1 MLRAAQLGTPAPPR
15 SVTASLSAA
24 IDAQSRKLIAAG
36 RWAHPQQLPRT
47 FIPGLL
53 SRPWHSVGADD
64 GSFPHLQPV
73 VDLLESAAGALS
85 AEFSR
90 LRSNGMLY
98 PETECISDA
107 ISGAG
112 AWRTYSVNAAWV
124 DRNETSDCS
133 FDTPVACALLGDIR
147 AAMRSSVPPFHV
159 LRAGYSALAPKAH
172 LEPHCGMTNG
182 QLKFHVGLDVPS
194 VGKGKDRRPCA
205 GQCLSLPSALRG
217 PVKTPPA
224 SFAEIRVGNETRAW
238 KQGAVIFFD
247 DSWEHEVWNRCSRER
262 VVLQLVFAHP
272 DLERADMTGTQGNQ
286 ALLGQVFGL
295 VAAH

>member
-1 MLRAAQLGTPAPPR
+1 
-15 SVTASLSAA
+15 
-24 IDAQSRKLIAAG
+24 
-36 RWAHPQQLPRT
+36 
-47 FIPGLL
+47 
-53 SRPWHSVGADD
+53 
-64 GSFPHLQPV
+64 V

-85 AEFSR
+85 AEFNR
-90 LRSNGMLY
+90 LRSNGLLY

-107 ISGAG
+107 ISGPG

-147 AAMRSSVPPFHV
+147 AAMQSSVPPFHV

-194 VGKGKDRRPCA
+194 VGKGKERRPCA
-205 GQCLSLPSALRG
+205 GPCWWLPWAPRG
-217 PVKTPPA
+217 PAKTLVPPP
-224 SFAEIRVGNETRAW
+224 FAEIRVGNETRAW
-238 KQGAVIFFD
+238 KQGTVIFFD
-247 DSWEHEVWNRCSRER
+247 DSWEHEVWNRCGRER

-272 DLERADMTGTQGNQ
+272 DLETAKTTGSQAANQ